1 MSSGV
6 LEPFTV
12 SWLHR
17 ASFLNYKEYL
27 SQLLNSSWKQAMVG
41 VFTPQESPN
50 ASYQGFISPPHHIQ
64 TQLLN
69 IYQTVIYR
77 AREKKSWL
85 KRVDGCAFTLDEEQ
99 FWLLFFQ

>member
-6 LEPFTV
+6 LKPFTV

-69 IYQTVIYR
+69 IYEHTTVPIFR
-77 AREKKSWL
+77 TNIMSL
-85 KRVDGCAFTLDEEQ
+85 K
-99 FWLLFFQ
+99 LLPLSSTFNVQDIES